1 MLVLA
6 GLGLLVGAVLFFGGN
21 RIRHGREYETYFR
34 DSVQGLDVGA
44 PVKYRGVAIG
54 AVTQIGLSSA
64 EYGRG
69 MPDDVRRTTFRT
81 VFVRFDID
89 TTRVGSPPNEATVRE
104 GLRARIAP
112 QGLTGQSYLEL
123 DFPNNDRF
131 PPLEVS
137 WTPRYTYIPS
147 IPSTLSQVQDAAT
160 GLLAKL
166 QQVDINGLATNG
178 LGLVEDLRATL
189 RDGDGHTLLIQATAT
204 LKALQT
210 AWRRRTCRRLSAELR
225 QTLVSARALAQGPQ
239 TRDLLRSATAATD
252 RLAQA
257 AAKLPATDRLARRR
271 VAPGGHRLG
280 GPGGR
285 PGATVAGRAH
295 RRLCA
300 AANQRGDAAGP
311 GAGRVRRGATAE
323 PGPLKRR
330 ALLAAAAGLDGMQ
343 HPPGAAIPGK
353 TRVAAGCA
361 AARHPPA
368 EPSGQ
373 GAAGPHAAGGAG
385 AGSAWTASAAAR
397 PQHPH

>member
-1 MLVLA
+1 MRATYLRVGVLLLA

-21 RIRHGREYETYFR
+21 RIAHGREYETYFR

-54 AVTQIGLSSA
+54 TVAQIGLSSA

-81 VFVRFDID
+81 VFVRFAID

-210 AWRRRTCRRLSAELR
+210 ALEQADVPGLSAELR
-225 QTLVSARALAQGPQ
+225 QTLVSARTLAQGPQ
-239 TRDLLRSATAATD
+239 TRELLRSATAATD

-257 AAKLPATDRLARRR
+257 AAKLPELIASLEA
-271 VAPGGHRLG
+271 VS
-280 GPGGR
+280 
-285 PGATVAGRAH
+285 
-295 RRLCA
+295 
-300 AANQRGDAAGP
+300 
-311 GAGRVRRGATAE
+311 
-323 PGPLKRR
+323 RR
-330 ALLAAAAGLDGMQ
+330 ADVGSADLEAGLVPLLRD
-343 HPPGAAIPGK
+343 
-353 TRVAAGCA
+353 
-361 AARHPPA
+361 ARTAVSALRQTSEEIRRDPA
-368 EPSGQ
+368 Q
-373 GAAGPHAAGGAG
+373 AVFGGAPPR
-385 AGSAWTASAAAR
+385 SR
-397 PQHPH
+397 DR